1 MNNTLVIGMD
11 FGTDSA
17 RGILANPHT
26 GEILSKSV
34 SYFKRWEQGLY
45 CDPAKDQYR
54 QHPLDYIE
62 SIDDV
67 FAELLADLTAEDRK
81 RIVAIGTNTTGST
94 PVAVD
99 KSGKPLSLEEEF
111 QDNPHAMFILWKDHT
126 AVKEAEEINALAK
139 QWPVDFTAYSG
150 GIYSSEWFWSKILY
164 TNRRDKRVLEVAYS
178 WMEQSDWIP
187 AYLVGTDRLEA
198 VKRNRCA
205 AGHKAMWAKE
215 HGGLPSAEFLCSL
228 DPTFYHLV
236 NKMYWE
242 TFTSDEVLGSI
253 SPYFVNKFGL
263 SEDTVV
269 AVGGIDA
276 HHGAVG
282 AGIKPS
288 TFVKVIGTSTCDMYT
303 LPKQADIPLIQG
315 ICGQVDGSIVPGT
328 MGFEAGQSAFG
339 DIYHWFKKLLLGPTM
354 SILGKELSGEQQKLL
369 NNELLDYLSR
379 EAEKLPLKE
388 DDLIFTDYHNGRRTP
403 DADFTVRATAQGFSL
418 STTAADVFKALV
430 ESTAF
435 GSKAIMGR
443 FQEYNMPIQRVLATG
458 GIATKSPYVIQVL
471 ADVLNTPIDVVDND
485 QTCALGAVIFAA
497 VAAGVYPDVLEAQ
510 KQLAADVAHTYVPVE
525 ERVRIYEKRYQK
537 YQYLTKNNLHD
548 EQLPFN

>member
-1 MNNTLVIGMD
+1 MNNNLVIGMD

-17 RGILANPHT
+17 RGILVNPHT

-54 QHPLDYIE
+54 QHPLDYIDA
-62 SIDDV
+62 IDEV
-67 FAELLADLTAEDRK
+67 FAELLANLTGEDRK

-99 KSGKPLSLEEEF
+99 KSGKPLSLQEEF

-126 AVKEAEEINALAK
+126 AVREAEEINALAK
-139 QWPVDFTAYSG
+139 KWPVDFTAYSG

-164 TNRRDKRVLEVAYS
+164 TNRRNKRVLECAYS

-187 AYLVGTDRLEA
+187 AYLAGADRLED

-205 AGHKAMWAKE
+205 AGHKAMWAEE

-236 NKMYWE
+236 NKMYRE
-242 TFTSDEVLGSI
+242 TFTSDEVFGSI
-253 SPYFVNKFGL
+253 SPYFVNKFGF
-263 SEDTVV
+263 SKETVIT
-269 AVGGIDA
+269 VGGIDA

-282 AGIKPS
+282 AGIKPA

-303 LPKQADIPLIQG
+303 LPKQVDIPLIPG

-328 MGFEAGQSAFG
+328 VGFEAGQSAFG
-339 DIYHWFKKLLLGPTM
+339 DIYQWFKKMLLEPAV
-354 SILGKELSGEQQKLL
+354 SILG
-369 NNELLDYLSR
+369 DTLSR
-379 EAEKLPLKE
+379 EQKGLLNERLLSYLSQSAEQLPLTE
-388 DDLIFTDYHNGRRTP
+388 NDLIFTDYHNGRRTP
-403 DADFTVRATAQGFSL
+403 DADFTVLASAHGFSL
-418 STTAADVFKALV
+418 STTAAHIFKALV
-430 ESTAF
+430 EATAF
-435 GSKAIMGR
+435 GSKAIMDR
-443 FQEYNMPIQRVLATG
+443 FKDNNAPIQRVVATG
-458 GIATKSPYVIQVL
+458 GVAIKSSYVMQVL
-471 ADVLNTPIDVVDND
+471 ADVLDTPIDVVDND

-497 VAAGVYPDVLEAQ
+497 VAAGIYPDVVVAQ
-510 KQLAADVAHTYVPVE
+510 QELAADVACTFSPIPEHVT
-525 ERVRIYEKRYQK
+525 IYEARYQQ
-537 YQYLTKNNLHD
+537 YQVLTKTNL
-548 EQLPFN
+548 FVS

>member
-1 MNNTLVIGMD
+1 MNNNLVIGMD

-17 RGILANPHT
+17 RGILANSHT

-62 SIDDV
+62 SIDEV
-67 FAELLADLTAEDRK
+67 FTELLANLTGDDRK
-81 RIVAIGTNTTGST
+81 RITAIGTNTTGST

-99 KSGKPLSLEEEF
+99 KSGKPLSLQEEF

-126 AVKEAEEINALAK
+126 AIREAEEINVLAK
-139 QWPVDFTAYSG
+139 KWPVDFTSYSG

-164 TNRRDKRVLEVAYS
+164 TNRRDKRILEEAYS

-187 AYLVGTDRLEA
+187 AYLAGASRLED

-205 AGHKAMWAKE
+205 AGHKAMWAEE

-236 NKMYWE
+236 NKMYRE
-242 TFTSDEVLGSI
+242 TFTSNEVLGSI
-253 SPYFVNKFGL
+253 SPYFVNKFGF
-263 SEDTVV
+263 SEDTLI

-303 LPKQADIPLIQG
+303 LPKQVDIPLIQG

-328 MGFEAGQSAFG
+328 VGFEAGQSAFG
-339 DIYHWFKKLLLGPTM
+339 DIYHWFKKLLLEPTI
-354 SILGKELSGEQQKLL
+354 SVLA
-369 NNELLDYLSR
+369 DTLSR
-379 EAEKLPLKE
+379 EQKNLLNEKLLSHLSQSAELLPLTE
-388 DDLIFTDYHNGRRTP
+388 NDLIFTDYHNGRRTP
-403 DADFTVRATAQGFSL
+403 DADFTVLASAHGFSL
-418 STTAADVFKALV
+418 STTAAHIFKALV
-430 ESTAF
+430 EATAF
-435 GSKAIMGR
+435 GSKAIMER
-443 FQEYNMPIQRVLATG
+443 FKESNTPIERVLATG
-458 GIATKSPYVIQVL
+458 GVATRSPYVIQVL
-471 ADVLNTPIDVVDND
+471 ADILNMPIDVVDND
-485 QTCALGAVIFAA
+485 QTCALGAVIFAS
-497 VAAGVYPDVLEAQ
+497 VAAGVYPDVVEAQ
-510 KQLAADVAHTYVPVE
+510 QQLAADVARTFSPIPKQVA
-525 ERVRIYEKRYQK
+525 IYEQRYRK
-537 YQYLTKNNLHD
+537 YQVLTKTNL
-548 EQLPFN
+548 FVS